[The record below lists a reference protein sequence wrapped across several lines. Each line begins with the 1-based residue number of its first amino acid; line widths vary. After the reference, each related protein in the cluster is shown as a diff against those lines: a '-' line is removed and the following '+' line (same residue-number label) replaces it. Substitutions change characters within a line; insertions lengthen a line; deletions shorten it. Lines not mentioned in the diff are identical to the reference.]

1 MRGIIYSNFLVSEAE
16 GPTPLITLSA
26 TGYNDSKPLHL
37 SWILT
42 ISLPS
47 IHVNV
52 LLPAHT
58 CFSTSSPLKS
68 CNHFWGC
75 FILPIRTNSS
85 SLAWQPYWVLASLRS
100 FCQLKYPAIASSDFV
115 TRVFPGWG
123 CQPHAQPPAILEGRC
138 FLSGLSPLAD

>member
-26 TGYNDSKPLHL
+26 TGHNDSKPLHL

-52 LLPAHT
+52 FLPAHT

-68 CNHFWGC
+68 CNHFLGC
-75 FILPIRTNSS
+75 FILPIRTTNSS
-85 SLAWQPYWVLASLRS
+85 SLARQPYVSPGLPQKLLPAEVS
-100 FCQLKYPAIASSDFV
+100 AIASSDFV
-115 TRVFPGWG
+115 TRVFPRVGLTAPRSTPG
-123 CQPHAQPPAILEGRC
+123 YPGGPMFSVRVVS
-138 FLSGLSPLAD
+138 LS